1 MANILLVS
9 PEGRESDEFKILLD
23 FKFDNNELD
32 VETAL
37 KIIGTV
43 LLKVKTAAE
52 EIVLGKKRCS
62 ADFF

>member
-23 FKFDNNELD
+23 FKFDNSELD
-32 VETAL
+32 VEAAL

-43 LLKVKTAAE
+43 LLK
-52 EIVLGKKRCS
+52 GKNCS
-62 ADFF
+62 